1 MHQTTPTSSVLSNKP
16 NCAQQNK
23 PSPAL
28 ERLHAGVAELLDSEA
43 WQAALKFK
51 TKFHSYSFNNA
62 LLIYLQR
69 PDATL
74 VAGYRRWQQLGR
86 QVRKGETSLAILAPI
101 VRRVEGKAGSEKE
114 TQVVGFRSARV
125 FDVSQT
131 DGEPL
136 PELPSPTVLEADSET
151 IRAVLVSAE
160 AFAAAK
166 GFSICYRE
174 LREGVFGSFSVT
186 KRAITVRAD
195 LPPLQTLKT
204 LIHEL
209 AHALLHAE
217 PKKGERRHPCEL
229 EAESC
234 AFLVLHELG
243 LDTSRY
249 TFRYLASWTDHPDE
263 LLVAGE
269 KAARAAAGMVAALE
283 VLSAEARSLQAA
295 S

>member
-1 MHQTTPTSSVLSNKP
+1 MHQTTPTSSALPKSNRVQWDKL
-16 NCAQQNK
+16 N
-23 PSPAL
+23 PAL
-28 ERLHAGVAELLDSEA
+28 ERLHAGVAELLDSQV
-43 WQAALKFK
+43 WQDALKFK
-51 TKFHSYSFNNA
+51 TRFHTYSFNNA

-74 VAGYRRWQQLGR
+74 VAGYRRWQELGR
-86 QVRKGETSLAILAPI
+86 QVKKGETSLAILAPI
-101 VRRVEGKAGSEKE
+101 VCKVADEGSDEKE
-114 TQVVGFRSARV
+114 RRVVGFRSARV

-131 DGEPL
+131 DGDPL
-136 PELPSPTVLEADSET
+136 PELPSPTVLEADTET
-151 IRAVLVSAE
+151 IREVLARVE
-160 AFAAAK
+160 AFAT
-166 GFSICYRE
+166 SIGLPVCYRE

-186 KRAITVRAD
+186 KRAITVRVN

-209 AHALLHAE
+209 AHALLHAK
-217 PKKGERRHPCEL
+217 PKEGEQRHLCEL

-249 TFRYLASWTDHPDE
+249 TFPYLASWTDNPDE
-263 LLVAGE
+263 LLAAGE
-269 KAARAAAGMVAALE
+269 KAARAASGMVAALK
-283 VLSAEARSLQAA
+283 VFSAETSSLQAA